1 MPANKQPAGK
11 DRLRVRKTYK
21 LYVNGA
27 FVRSERGRYLKQ
39 MDANGDFV
47 ANYSWASRKDFRD
60 AVVAARKAY
69 AGWSKR
75 SAFNRSQI
83 LYRAAEMLE
92 DRRDV
97 FEKHL
102 TELVA
107 FKPHEA
113 RKEVDAA
120 VDRFMYYAGW
130 ADKYGQILSSVNPI
144 GAPYFNFSMP
154 EPTGVV
160 TVLASRKSPLVGIVS
175 AIAPVILSGN
185 TVIVVVENEAP
196 TLSIDLAEVL
206 ATSDLP
212 AGTVNILTGRRA
224 EILPFAAEHMDV
236 NAIASFGSDVDER
249 RAIQEMA
256 ADNVKR
262 VHFEEDP
269 PPKDW
274 RGGDMESLYRILPFI
289 EIKTAWHPIGV

>member
-1 MPANKQPAGK
+1 MSADKK
-11 DRLRVRKTYK
+11 STTDRLKVRKTYK

-27 FVRSERGRYLKQ
+27 FVRSERGRYLTQ
-39 MDANGDFV
+39 MDAEGEFV

-60 AVVAARKAY
+60 AVVAARKAFT
-69 AGWSKR
+69 GWSKR

-92 DRRDV
+92 DRREV
-97 FEKHL
+97 FERRL
-102 TELVA
+102 AELIGLKTQVA
-107 FKPHEA
+107 
-113 RKEVDAA
+113 RREVDAA
-120 VDRFMYYAGW
+120 IDRFVYFAGW

-160 TVLASRKSPLVGIVS
+160 TVFASRNSPLVGIVA

-185 TVIVVVENEAP
+185 TVIVVVENQAP

-212 AGTVNILTGRRA
+212 AGIVNILTGRRA
-224 EILPFAAEHMDV
+224 EIIPFAAEHMDV
-236 NAIASFGSDVDER
+236 NAIASFGSDHDER

-256 ADNVKR
+256 SDNVKR
-262 VHFEEDP
+262 VHFEDDP
-269 PPKDW
+269 AIRDW
-274 RGGDMESLYRILPFI
+274 HSSDHESLYKIVPFI